1 MLLNIYSVGKGLVEM
16 VFSGF
21 KIIFLLTLAILFFFL
36 LKHYVFSASF
46 IYLCGTL
53 AWLWEMLNTG
63 QSESL
68 ETVEH

>member
-53 AWLWEMLNTG
+53 AWL
-63 QSESL
+63 
-68 ETVEH
+68 